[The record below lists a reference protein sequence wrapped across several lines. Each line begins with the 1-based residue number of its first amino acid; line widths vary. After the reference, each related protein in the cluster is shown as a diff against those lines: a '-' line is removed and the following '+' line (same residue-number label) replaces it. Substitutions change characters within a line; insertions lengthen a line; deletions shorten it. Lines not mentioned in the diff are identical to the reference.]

1 MTKSCEGDATKS
13 TIYKSAPHIAA
24 CQTSNIRILP
34 AVDRESRQ
42 DAAINQGFLAKTSS
56 VVNIRDEMQKHT
68 EFNPTKLNQKNDNK
82 LNQKNDNK
90 LITVDKIDG
99 SFTLTTRLLPRQS
112 KCIFGK
118 GRTTLSQGPFLLVNA
133 TTTRTLPRQA
143 LGSVRRE
150 DDALD
155 PSLVRLPSQEEEKVR
170 TPTLMSD

>member
-82 LNQKNDNK
+82 L
-90 LITVDKIDG
+90 ITVDKSDG
-99 SFTLTTRLLPRQS
+99 SSTLTTRLLPRQS